1 MFEKRNLYSFRG
13 SLNIIFTFYV
23 LPLAKGFGES
33 SKSNEVAWFYCYTL
47 LVIVTLKH
55 QKSLLKIGK

>member
-23 LPLAKGFGES
+23 LLLAKGFGES

-47 LVIVTLKH
+47 L
-55 QKSLLKIGK
+55 